1 MAKEIPLSEKEIKYL
16 VACIY
21 TATDEGGP
29 YGQGSDSLT
38 RIEELE
44 LYRKLG
50 IDESAWFIDNIKKE
64 IAAKI
69 SKR

>member
-50 IDESAWFIDNIKKE
+50 IDESA
-64 IAAKI
+64 
-69 SKR
+69 